1 MPVQFTLDFEKVL
14 AALSYFGAQ
23 DLPELTKGKLCKL
36 IFLADRAHVL
46 RYSRPITGDVMT
58 AMQHGPV
65 PSYTKNV
72 LDRFESGIADSET
85 ASLGQYFKLDR
96 NYQYPRYAFVSMADL
111 SSLSKSDLKVLKD
124 VVRDYGEKT
133 FTELRALTHEFSAW
147 KVAWDTRT
155 TGSNTMLYEN
165 LFAEEDASD
174 AISGA
179 MEEMIENGRIKGVCA
194 E

>member
-1 MPVQFTLDFEKVL
+1 MPVRFTLDFEKVL
-14 AALSYFGAQ
+14 AAISYFGAQ

-147 KVAWDTRT
+147 KAAWDTRT

>member
-1 MPVQFTLDFEKVL
+1 MPVRFTLDFEKVL
-14 AALSYFGAQ
+14 AAVSYFGAQ

-36 IFLADRAHVL
+36 IFLADRSHVL
-46 RYSRPITGDVMT
+46 RYGRPITGDVMT
-58 AMQHGPV
+58 AMKHGPV

-85 ASLGQYFKLDR
+85 ESLGRYFRLDR
-96 NYQYPRYAFVSMADL
+96 DYQYPRYAFVSMADL
-111 SSLSKSDLKVLKD
+111 STLSKSDLKVLKE
-124 VVRDYGEKT
+124 VVRDHGKKS

-147 KVAWDTRT
+147 KEAWETRT

-179 MEEMIENGRIKGVCA
+179 MEEMIENGHIKGVCA